1 MLNVLLCDDSDKQVQ
16 VMKKV
21 LLDYQY
27 QKEQIFFHIFSTI
40 STKDALKCVVSNT
53 IDIAILDIEID
64 DKTGIDIAKA
74 IKSNNTECK
83 IIFLTNYDSFGY
95 LAYEVEASAYILK
108 PLEKIKLYNKLDK
121 IIREYHNETIIK
133 RYGSSRF
140 EMKIKGKITYVY
152 QYDILY
158 IEKKGKNVLVVTNDF
173 IYEYIANLKD
183 IEKELGQECF
193 LRCHNGFIVNINQ
206 IVSHKRTELYVGKQH
221 ISIPVSK
228 ANIHKVA
235 AVMEMKIWEN
245 II

>member
-83 IIFLTNYDSFGY
+83 IIF
-95 LAYEVEASAYILK
+95 
-108 PLEKIKLYNKLDK
+108 
-121 IIREYHNETIIK
+121 
-133 RYGSSRF
+133 
-140 EMKIKGKITYVY
+140 
-152 QYDILY
+152 
-158 IEKKGKNVLVVTNDF
+158 
-173 IYEYIANLKD
+173 
-183 IEKELGQECF
+183 
-193 LRCHNGFIVNINQ
+193 
-206 IVSHKRTELYVGKQH
+206 
-221 ISIPVSK
+221 
-228 ANIHKVA
+228 
-235 AVMEMKIWEN
+235 
-245 II
+245 

>member
-108 PLEKIKLYNKLDK
+108 PLEKTKLYNKLDK
-121 IIREYHNETIIK
+121 IIREYH
-133 RYGSSRF
+133 
-140 EMKIKGKITYVY
+140 
-152 QYDILY
+152 
-158 IEKKGKNVLVVTNDF
+158 
-173 IYEYIANLKD
+173 
-183 IEKELGQECF
+183 KEL
-193 LRCHNGFIVNINQ
+193 
-206 IVSHKRTELYVGKQH
+206 
-221 ISIPVSK
+221 
-228 ANIHKVA
+228 
-235 AVMEMKIWEN
+235 
-245 II
+245 